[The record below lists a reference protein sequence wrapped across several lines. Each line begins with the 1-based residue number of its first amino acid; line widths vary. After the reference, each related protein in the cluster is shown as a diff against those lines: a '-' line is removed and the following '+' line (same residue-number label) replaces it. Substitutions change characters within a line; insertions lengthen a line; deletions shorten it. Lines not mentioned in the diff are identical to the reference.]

1 MTMPGGLLWTIG
13 AFATYK
19 HRFTTLFSAF
29 VVVATGTT
37 GVSAANFSTET
48 IATAAALNPGN
59 FYGAPIRPWNVGHT
73 PGWYYGNG
81 KAPIGIF
88 SILDS
93 VFCGLLDILPFFH
106 CSKAPH
112 NPHPYTRAFSN
123 LNCGCEDGSY
133 LTYGL
138 VEVVEDCQAMCE
150 SISGCIFYNT
160 YHDVYAK
167 GYPQFTCTLYKKV
180 LTAGSASYCGGQHQ
194 PDGSINHII
203 NSEGYY
209 KSSPTA

>member
-1 MTMPGGLLWTIG
+1 M
-13 AFATYK
+13 
-19 HRFTTLFSAF
+19 RFSTFSAF
-29 VVVATGTT
+29 VLVAT

-59 FYGAPIRPWNVGHT
+59 YYGAPTPPWNAGHT

-81 KAPIGIF
+81 NAPLGIF

-93 VFCGLLDILPFFH
+93 VFCGLLEFLPFFH
-106 CSKAPH
+106 CPKAPYSS
-112 NPHPYTRAFSN
+112 PPYTRAFYN
-123 LNCGCEDGSY
+123 LDCGCEDGSY

-138 VEVVEDCQAMCE
+138 VEVVEDCQAMCD

-167 GYPQFTCTLYKKV
+167 GYQQYTCTLYKKV
-180 LTAGSASYCGGQHQ
+180 LTVSSAKYCGGQHQ
-194 PDGSINHII
+194 SDGSINHIT

-209 KSSPTA
+209 KTSPTA